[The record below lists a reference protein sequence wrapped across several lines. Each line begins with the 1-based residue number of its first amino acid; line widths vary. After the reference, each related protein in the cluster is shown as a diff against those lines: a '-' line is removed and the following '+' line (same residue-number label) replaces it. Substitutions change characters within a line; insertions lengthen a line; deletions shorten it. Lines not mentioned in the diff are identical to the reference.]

1 MDRIFA
7 NECGNLDVHMGVFLW
22 LLFLDEQNFGN
33 EYGNVDV
40 MSVLMGVFFMG
51 TLFGW
56 TEILQ

>member
-1 MDRIFA
+1 
-7 NECGNLDVHMGVFLW
+7 MGVFLW